1 MKLIK
6 KAIKLVANKI
16 KSKEFE
22 EAELICEQTL
32 RVDSDNLDALYLLS
46 IIKNKLSKKE
56 EFKEDLNIVQK
67 VQTIILKNL

>member
-1 MKLIK
+1 M
-6 KAIKLVANKI
+6 ANKI

-46 IIKNKLSKKE
+46 IIKNKLSKKC
-56 EFKEDLNIVQK
+56 
-67 VQTIILKNL
+67 